1 MHVAL
6 FGGSFNPPHMGH
18 ALAAQWV
25 LQTQDVDAL
34 WLMPCFQHP
43 FDKQL
48 VSYDLRLQMCEALCR
63 DLGPRIRIETI
74 ERELGGPSRTFDTI
88 AALRSK
94 YPEHRFSLVI
104 GTDLLRETDA
114 WHRAEELKRTVGFII
129 VQRSGAGEPGGE
141 GGTLAIPA
149 VSSTEVRARIQ
160 AGLGVASLVPRSVL
174 AIVAAS
180 GLYRDGTP

>member
-48 VSYDLRLQMCEALCR
+48 APYDLRLEMCEALCR

-88 AALRSK
+88 AALQKK
-94 YPEHRFSLVI
+94 YPSHRFSLVI
-104 GTDLLRETDA
+104 GTDLLREVDT
-114 WHRAEELKRTVGFII
+114 WHRAEELKRTVSFII
-129 VQRSGAGEPGGE
+129 VQRSGAGGVDGK
-141 GGTLAIPA
+141 GDTLAIPA
-149 VSSTEVRARIQ
+149 VSSTEVRERLR
-160 AGLGVASLVPRSVL
+160 AGQSVETLVPRSVR

-180 GLYRDGTP
+180 GLYRDGVP

>member
-25 LQTQDVDAL
+25 LQTQAVDAL

-43 FDKQL
+43 FDKAL
-48 VSYDLRLQMCEALCR
+48 VPYELRLEMCEAFCG

-74 ERELGGPSRTFDTI
+74 ERELGGTSRTFDTI
-88 AALRSK
+88 SALRLK

-104 GTDLLRETDA
+104 GSDLLRETDT
-114 WHRAEELKRTVGFII
+114 WHRAAELKSTVPFII
-129 VQRSGAGEPGGE
+129 VQRRGADEAGGGPGS
-141 GGTLAIPA
+141 LAIPDI
-149 VSSTEVRARIQ
+149 SSTEVRARIG
-160 AGLGVASLVPRSVL
+160 AGLSVDSLVPRRVL
-174 AIVAAS
+174 KIIAS
-180 GLYRDGTP
+180 ASLYRDGVR

>member
-25 LQTQDVDAL
+25 LQTQAVDAL

-43 FDKQL
+43 FDKEL
-48 VSYDLRLQMCEALCR
+48 VPYDRRLEMCEAFCG

-88 AALRSK
+88 AALRLK
-94 YPEHRFSLVI
+94 YPENRFSLVI
-104 GTDLLRETDA
+104 GTDLLRETDT
-114 WHRAEELKRTVGFII
+114 WHRAAELKSTVPFII
-129 VQRSGAGEPGGE
+129 VQRRGTDEADGEPGS
-141 GGTLAIPA
+141 LAIPA
-149 VSSTEVRARIQ
+149 VSSTEVRARLA
-160 AGLGVASLVPRSVL
+160 AGLSVESLVPRRVVE
-174 AIVAAS
+174 IIAAA
-180 GLYRDGTP
+180 GLYRGGVR